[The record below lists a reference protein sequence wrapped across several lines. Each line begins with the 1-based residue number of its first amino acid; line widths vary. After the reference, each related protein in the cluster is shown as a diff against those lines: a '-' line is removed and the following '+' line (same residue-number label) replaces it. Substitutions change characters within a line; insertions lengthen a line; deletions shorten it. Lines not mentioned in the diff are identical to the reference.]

1 MKILKLILGLLVG
14 LALVFFAVGSFF
26 APRLLMKTKSK
37 FTLRW
42 KRPGQFSPM
51 NAEWGIG

>member
-14 LALVFFAVGSFF
+14 LALVFFAVGSF

-37 FTLRW
+37 STLRW